1 MRAGFGVGVAIK
13 VLKNWQV
20 DDELLTALAG
30 RSGIENTGEGLRLP
44 HLL

>member
-20 DDELLTALAG
+20 EDELLAALQEEA
-30 RSGIENTGEGLRLP
+30 EEQ
-44 HLL
+44 